1 LNKIGLTGND
11 TDNRKSI
18 EELCRI
24 FVEKG
29 KQDPNWIINKLV
41 TFLREYKDRYDRRE
55 ISGSTIRNYV
65 KVVKLLC
72 EMNDIAIPWKKITRG
87 LPKGRQWADDRTPSI
102 DEIRKLCGYP
112 DRRIKPLI
120 YTMCSSGI
128 RLGAWDYLR
137 WQDVSPIIKDGKL
150 IAAKLRVY
158 SGEEDQYYAYCTP
171 EAYNALKDWMDY
183 RETSGEKITG
193 KSWIMRDLWATL
205 DPRINGS
212 INIPRKKKSSGI
224 KRLIE
229 NAWYSQ
235 GLRKPLEEGKTR
247 HEFQA
252 VHGFRKFYKTR
263 CELAGMK
270 PSMIEVSM
278 GHSLGGV
285 SDSYFRPREEEV
297 LDEYLKAVDALS
309 INDTQKLKVEVE
321 SLKADISELQDK
333 NRRIEELESK
343 QRQFELAFQALIDTG
358 KLIPSAPTTTR
369 NSISPLKT

>member
-1 LNKIGLTGND
+1 MLFLYALNSPVTRERYSTRLRYFLSKIGLTSG
-11 TDNRKSI
+11 SI

-29 KQDPNWIINKLV
+29 KQDPKWVIDSIV
-41 TFLREYKDRYDRRE
+41 AFLIEYKDRYDRRE

-72 EMNDIAIPWKKITRG
+72 EMNGITIPWKKITRG
-87 LPKGRQWADDRTPSI
+87 LPKGRQWADDRAPSI
-102 DEIRKLCGYP
+102 DEIRKLCEYP
-112 DRRIKPLI
+112 DRRIKPLV

-137 WQDVSPIIKDGKL
+137 WQDVFPIIKDGEV
-150 IAAKLRVY
+150 IAARLTIY
-158 SGEEDQYYAYCTP
+158 AGEDDQYYAYCTS
-171 EAYNALKDWMDY
+171 EAYNVLKSWMDY
-183 RETSGEKITG
+183 REKSGEKITG

-205 DPRINGS
+205 DPRISGS

-235 GLRKPLEEGKTR
+235 GLRKPLEDGRTR

-270 PSMIEVSM
+270 PSIIEVSM

-297 LDEYLKAVDALS
+297 FEEYIKAVDSLTISPENKRNAGS
-309 INDTQKLKVEVE
+309 KEEVAR
-321 SLKADISELQDK
+321 LAD
-333 NRRIEELESK
+333 REELYSMVVDIIQEYV
-343 QRQFELAFQALIDTG
+343 E
-358 KLIPSAPTTTR
+358 R
-369 NSISPLKT
+369 NGRTS

>member
-1 LNKIGLTGND
+1 MFIYALNSPITRERYSTRLRYFFAKIGLMDRD
-11 TDNRKSI
+11 TNNKHI
-18 EELCRI
+18 EELCRT
-24 FVEKG
+24 FVDRG
-29 KQDPNWIINKLV
+29 KQDPNWVINNIV
-41 TFLREYKDRYDRRE
+41 SFLAEYKDRYDRRE

-87 LPKGRQWADDRTPSI
+87 LPKGRQWADDRAPSI
-102 DEIRKLCGYP
+102 DEIRKLSEYP
-112 DRRIKPLI
+112 DRRIKPLV

-137 WQDVSPIIKDGKL
+137 WQDVSPVIKDGEI
-150 IAAKLRVY
+150 IAARLTIY
-158 SGEEDQYYAYCTP
+158 ATEEDQYHAYCTP
-171 EAYNALKDWMDY
+171 EAYSALKSWMDY
-183 RETSGEKITG
+183 RETSGENITG

-205 DPRINGS
+205 DPRISGS

-270 PSMIEVSM
+270 PSIIEVSM

-285 SDSYFRPREEEV
+285 SDSYFRPRENEILEE
-297 LDEYLKAVDALS
+297 YIKAVDSLTIS
-309 INDTQKLKVEVE
+309 LTIERKTGSKEEVAR
-321 SLKADISELQDK
+321 LAD
-333 NRRIEELESK
+333 REELYTMVVDIIHDYVE
-343 QRQFELAFQALIDTG
+343 
-358 KLIPSAPTTTR
+358 R
-369 NSISPLKT
+369 NGRTL

>member
-1 LNKIGLTGND
+1 MFLYALNSPVTKERYSTRLRYFFAKIGLTKND
-11 TDNRKSI
+11 NANNHI
-18 EELCRI
+18 EQLCRN

-29 KQDPNWIINKLV
+29 KQDPNWIINNIV
-41 TFLREYKDRYDRRE
+41 AFLAEYKDRYDRRE
-55 ISGSTIRNYV
+55 ITGSTIRNYV

-72 EMNDIAIPWKKITRG
+72 EMNDIVIPWKKITRG
-87 LPKGRQWADDRTPSI
+87 LPKGRQWADDRAPSI
-102 DEIRKLCGYP
+102 EEIRKLCDYP
-112 DRRIKPLI
+112 DRRIKPLV

-137 WQDVSPIIKDGKL
+137 WQDVSPILKDGEV
-150 IAAKLRVY
+150 IAARLTIY
-158 SGEEDQYYAYCTP
+158 AGEEDQYYAYCTP
-171 EAYNALKDWMDY
+171 EAYSALKGWMDF

-193 KSWIMRDLWATL
+193 KSWIMRDLWATI

-235 GLRKPLEEGKTR
+235 GLRKPLEKGKTR

-270 PSMIEVSM
+270 PSIIEVSM

-285 SDSYFRPREEEV
+285 SDSYFRPREEDV
-297 LDEYLKAVDALS
+297 LEEYIKAVDS
-309 INDTQKLKVEVE
+309 ITVSKEH
-321 SLKADISELQDK
+321 
-333 NRRIEELESK
+333 RRNIASKEELARLADRE
-343 QRQFELAFQALIDTG
+343 ELYSMVVDIIHDYVE
-358 KLIPSAPTTTR
+358 R
-369 NSISPLKT
+369 NGRTS

>member
-1 LNKIGLTGND
+1 LTSNDPDNK
-11 TDNRKSI
+11 KSI
-18 EELCRI
+18 EQLCRT

-29 KQDPNWIINKLV
+29 KQDPNWIINNIV
-41 TFLREYKDRYDRRE
+41 SFLREYKDRYDRRE
-55 ISGSTIRNYV
+55 ISGSTIRNYI

-72 EMNDIAIPWKKITRG
+72 EMNDIGIPWKKITRG
-87 LPKGRQWADDRTPSI
+87 LPKGRQWADDRAPSI
-102 DEIRKLCGYP
+102 DEIRKLCDYP
-112 DRRIKPLI
+112 DRRIKPLV

-137 WQDVSPIIKDGKL
+137 WQDVSPIVKDGKVV
-150 IAAKLRVY
+150 AAKLRVY
-158 SGEEDQYYAYCTP
+158 AGEEEQYYAYCTP
-171 EAYNALKDWMDY
+171 EAYDSIKGWMDY
-183 RETSGEKITG
+183 RKASGEKITG

-235 GLRKPLEEGKTR
+235 GLRRPLEAGKTR

-263 CELAGMK
+263 CELAGVK
-270 PSMIEVSM
+270 PSIIEVSM

-285 SDSYFRPREEEV
+285 SDSYFRPREEEF
-297 LDEYLKAVDALS
+297 LEEYLKAVDALT
-309 INDTQKLKVEVE
+309 INDENRLKMQVEVLAASTKE
-321 SLKADISELQDK
+321 SEEIINTKLAEKDRELQLLRQRNELNDDALAALSE
-333 NRRIEELESK
+333 RLMEIEAKFMK
-343 QRQFELAFQALIDTG
+343 QRPEF
-358 KLIPSAPTTTR
+358 
-369 NSISPLKT
+369 

>member
-1 LNKIGLTGND
+1 M
-11 TDNRKSI
+11 
-18 EELCRI
+18 
-24 FVEKG
+24 EKDYTRAS
-29 KQDPNWIINKLV
+29 K
-41 TFLREYKDRYDRRE
+41 RE
-55 ISGSTIRNYV
+55 T
-65 KVVKLLC
+65 
-72 EMNDIAIPWKKITRG
+72 M
-87 LPKGRQWADDRTPSI
+87 ADDRAPRI
-102 DEIRKLCGYP
+102 EEIRKLCEYP
-112 DRRIKPLI
+112 DRRIKPLV

-137 WQDVSPIIKDGKL
+137 WQDVSPILKDGKV

-158 SGEEDQYYAYCTP
+158 AGEEEQYYAYCTT
-171 EAYNALKDWMDY
+171 EAYNSLKSWMGY
-183 RETSGEKITG
+183 REASGEKVTG

-270 PSMIEVSM
+270 PSIIEVSM

-285 SDSYFRPREEEV
+285 SDSYFRPRDEEILE
-297 LDEYLKAVDALS
+297 EYLKAVD
-309 INDTQKLKVEVE
+309 
-321 SLKADISELQDK
+321 SLTISNENK
-333 NRRIEELESK
+333 ENTGSKEELSK
-343 QRQFELAFQALIDTG
+343 LADREELYSMVVDI
-358 KLIPSAPTTTR
+358 IHEYVER
-369 NSISPLKT
+369 NGITS

>member
-1 LNKIGLTGND
+1 LTKIGLTGNN
-11 TDNRKSI
+11 DNTSI
-18 EELCRI
+18 EDLCKI

-29 KQDPNWIINKLV
+29 KQDPNWIVNNIVAFLV
-41 TFLREYKDRYDRRE
+41 QYKDRYDRRE

-72 EMNDIAIPWKKITRG
+72 EMNDIPITWKKITRG
-87 LPKGRQWADDRTPSI
+87 LPKGRQWADDRAPSI
-102 DEIRKLCGYP
+102 DEIRKLCEYP

-137 WQDVSPIIKDGKL
+137 WQDIFPIIREGQVV
-150 IAAKLRVY
+150 AVRVTVY
-158 SGEEDQYYAYCTP
+158 AGEEDQYYAFCTP
-171 EAYNALKDWMDY
+171 EAYNALKNWMDY

-224 KRLIE
+224 KRLVE

-235 GLRKPLEEGKTR
+235 GLRKPLEKGKTR
-247 HEFQA
+247 HEFQG

-270 PSMIEVSM
+270 PSIIEVTM

-285 SDSYFRPREEEV
+285 SDSYFKPTEEEM
-297 LDEYLKAVDALS
+297 LTEYLKAVDALS
-309 INDTQKLKVEVE
+309 INDTQKLKLEVE
-321 SLKADISELQDK
+321 NLKAGISDLENK
-333 NRRIEELESK
+333 SRRIEELERK
-343 QRQFELAFQALIDTG
+343 QRQFELAFQTLIDTG
-358 KLIPSAPTTTR
+358 KVVPSPFIAPKR
-369 NSISPLKT
+369 PSLSSEV